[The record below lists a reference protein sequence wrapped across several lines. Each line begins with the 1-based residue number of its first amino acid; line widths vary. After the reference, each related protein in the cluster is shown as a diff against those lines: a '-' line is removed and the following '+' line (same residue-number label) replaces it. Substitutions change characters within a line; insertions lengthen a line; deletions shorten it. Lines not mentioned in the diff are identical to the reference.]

1 LSFDN
6 LWDWKAPLPW
16 EETFSDIQ
24 INVDKGIPAH
34 DLMSM
39 KKTKTRKVWV
49 GKVVIGG
56 GAPISVQSM
65 TKTDTC
71 DVSSTIR
78 QIKKLEKA
86 GCEIIRVAVPDTE
99 AASVLPQIKRKI
111 NIPLVADI
119 HFDYKLA
126 LKAIDSGVDKL
137 RINPGNIGAKWK
149 VKEIVKAAS
158 ERKIPIRIGVN
169 AGSLPRDILKKHT
182 KASPQALVEA
192 AIRQARVLENLN
204 FESIV
209 VSVKAF
215 DVPTTI
221 KAYELM
227 SKKTDYPLHL
237 GITEAGL
244 PQAGAIRSAL
254 GIGLLLAQG
263 IGDTIRVS
271 LTGDPVEEIR
281 VGQEILQSLNLRQF
295 GPTIISCPTCGR
307 CEIDAISLTKKVE
320 QKVKNINVPLKIAV
334 MGCVVNGP
342 GEARYA
348 DIGIAGGTGYG
359 LLFRKG
365 KIIGKVKEK
374 DLVGALLNMMR
385 DLIKERG
392 IAKPSCR

>member
-1 LSFDN
+1 
-6 LWDWKAPLPW
+6 
-16 EETFSDIQ
+16 
-24 INVDKGIPAH
+24 
-34 DLMSM
+34 M
-39 KKTKTRKVWV
+39 WV
-49 GKVVIGG
+49 GKVAIGG
-56 GAPISVQSM
+56 DAPISVQSM
-65 TKTDTC
+65 TKTDTR

-86 GCEIIRVAVPDTE
+86 GCEIIRVAVPDME
-99 AASVLPQIKRKI
+99 AANVLPQIKQKI
-111 NIPLVADI
+111 KIPLVADI

-149 VKEIVKAAS
+149 VKEIVKTAT

-169 AGSLPRDILKKHT
+169 AGSVPRDILAKYRKVSA
-182 KASPQALVEA
+182 KALVEA
-192 AIRQARVLENLN
+192 AARHIKILEDLN
-204 FESIV
+204 FRDIV
-209 VSVKAF
+209 ISVKAF

-221 KAYELM
+221 QAYELIAEE
-227 SKKTDYPLHL
+227 KNYPLHL

-244 PQAGAIRSAL
+244 PQSGAIRSAL

-271 LTGDPVEEIR
+271 LTGDPVEEVR
-281 VGQEILQSLNLRQF
+281 VGQEILRSLNLRDY
-295 GPTIISCPTCGR
+295 GPIIISCPTCGR
-307 CEIDAISLTKKVE
+307 CEIDIISLTKKVE
-320 QKVKNINVPLKIAV
+320 QKVKNTNAPLKIAV

-348 DIGIAGGTGYG
+348 DVGIAGGKGYG

-374 DLVGALLNMMR
+374 DLIKTLLHMVH
-385 DLIKERG
+385 E
-392 IAKPSCR
+392 IA

>member
-1 LSFDN
+1 
-6 LWDWKAPLPW
+6 
-16 EETFSDIQ
+16 
-24 INVDKGIPAH
+24 
-34 DLMSM
+34 M
-39 KKTKTRKVWV
+39 
-49 GKVVIGG
+49 GG

-65 TKTDTC
+65 TKTDTR

-86 GCEIIRVAVPDTE
+86 GCEIIRVAVPDMK
-99 AASVLPQIKRKI
+99 AANALPQITRKI

-126 LKAIDSGVDKL
+126 LKALDSGVDKL
-137 RINPGNIGAKWK
+137 RINPGNIGTKWK

-169 AGSLPRDILKKHT
+169 AGSVPRDILT
-182 KASPQALVEA
+182 KYKEVSAKALVDA
-192 AIRQARVLENLN
+192 AVRHIKILEDLN
-204 FESIV
+204 FNDIV

-221 KAYELM
+221 QAYELI

-244 PQAGAIRSAL
+244 PQTGSVRSAL

-271 LTGDPVEEIR
+271 LTGDPTEEVR
-281 VGQEILQSLNLRQF
+281 VGQEILKSLNLRDY

-307 CEIDAISLTKKVE
+307 CEIDLISLTKKVE
-320 QKVKNINVPLKIAV
+320 QKVKNINAPLKIAV

-348 DIGIAGGTGYG
+348 DVGIAGGKSYG

-365 KIIGKVKEK
+365 KIIGKVKEE
-374 DLVGALLNMMR
+374 DLVQALLDETENLR
-385 DLIKERG
+385 
-392 IAKPSCR
+392 